1 LGEIV
6 VSAAGQSFVPV
17 LAELLGRSFDEPW
30 PLASIE
36 NLLEPAG
43 CWALLGECAKG
54 DVLCPAGFVLARVA
68 SDEAEVLS
76 LGVVPEFRRLGVARA
91 LMLAL
96 MRQATTREASK
107 IFLEVGADNFAAEK
121 LYRNL
126 GFFEVGRR
134 KNYYLRANRELVD
147 ALIMRFML

>member
-1 LGEIV
+1 
-6 VSAAGQSFVPV
+6 
-17 LAELLGRSFDEPW
+17 
-30 PLASIE
+30 
-36 NLLEPAG
+36 
-43 CWALLGECAKG
+43 
-54 DVLCPAGFVLARVA
+54 VLARVA

>member
-1 LGEIV
+1 M
-6 VSAAGQSFVPV
+6 
-17 LAELLGRSFDEPW
+17 
-30 PLASIE
+30 
-36 NLLEPAG
+36 
-43 CWALLGECAKG
+43 
-54 DVLCPAGFVLARVA
+54 LCPAGFVLARVA